1 MLVVDILTP
10 EANVFSGEVISVTLP
25 GLDGAFQ
32 VLSNHASII
41 SALKPGT
48 MKVELSTVFDSE
60 QFKSKL
66 ISTTG
71 DSKKI
76 EITINGGV
84 AELTNNKMIVLAE

>member
-10 EANVFSGEVISVTLP
+10 EASVFSGEVVSVTLP

-32 VLSNHASII
+32 VLPNHAPII
-41 SALKPGT
+41 SALKPGI
-48 MKVELSTVFDSE
+48 MKVELSTAFDSDH
-60 QFKSKL
+60 FKSKL

-71 DSKKI
+71 DSRKI

>member
-10 EANVFSGEVISVTLP
+10 EANVFSGEVVSVTLP
-25 GLDGAFQ
+25 GLDGTFQ
-32 VLSNHASII
+32 VLTNHAPII
-41 SALKPGT
+41 SALKQGT
-48 MKVELSTVFDSE
+48 LKVELTNSFDSE

-66 ISTTG
+66 ISTTS

>member
-10 EANVFSGEVISVTLP
+10 EASVFSGEVVSVTLP

-32 VLSNHASII
+32 VLPNHAPII
-41 SALKPGT
+41 SALKSGT
-48 MKVELSTVFDSE
+48 MKVELSTAFDSE
-60 QFKSKL
+60 HFKSKL

-71 DSKKI
+71 DSRKI

>member
-10 EANVFSGEVISVTLP
+10 ESNVFSGAVISITLP
-25 GLDGAFQ
+25 GLDGTFQ
-32 VLSNHASII
+32 VLTNHAPII

-48 MKVELSTVFDSE
+48 MKVELAKSFDSE

-66 ISTTG
+66 ISTTS

>member
-10 EANVFSGEVISVTLP
+10 EANVFNGEVISVTLP
-25 GLDGAFQ
+25 GLDGTFQ
-32 VLSNHASII
+32 VLTNHAPII

-48 MKVELSTVFDSE
+48 MKVELTNPFDSE

-66 ISTTG
+66 ISTTS

-84 AELTNNKMIVLAE
+84 AEVTNNKMIVLAE

>member
-10 EANVFSGEVISVTLP
+10 ESNVFSGEVVSLTLP
-25 GLDGAFQ
+25 GLDGVFQ
-32 VLSNHASII
+32 VLPNHAPII
-41 SALKPGT
+41 SALKQGT
-48 MKVELSTVFDSE
+48 LKVELTNSFDSE

-76 EITINGGV
+76 EISINGGV

>member
-10 EANVFSGEVISVTLP
+10 EANVFSGEVVSVTLP
-25 GLDGAFQ
+25 GLDGIFQ
-32 VLSNHASII
+32 VLPNHAPII
-41 SALKPGT
+41 SALKQGT
-48 MKVELSTVFDSE
+48 LKVELTNSFDSE